1 MIWQSG
7 YPIKETKAEPT
18 NRNPWWKTQT
28 KEQPKAQA
36 EVAENGT
43 DPADARDEHPIETVE
58 EKSTEDK

>member
-1 MIWQSG
+1 M
-7 YPIKETKAEPT
+7 
-18 NRNPWWKTQT
+18 QT

-58 EKSTEDK
+58 EKSTEDT